1 MKLDT
6 TTKEIEQKDMTTTMI
21 STEQPN
27 VTPKQ
32 YEESDDNNPEEQ
44 EEEEDT
50 SRSITSFVVLDKTSS
65 NEELLAV
72 ISTLKQELEKE
83 KATVFALQKQK
94 EGESGFISL

>member
-44 EEEEDT
+44 EEEDT
-50 SRSITSFVVLDKTSS
+50 NRSITSFVVLDKTSS
-65 NEELLAV
+65 NEELLTV

>member
-1 MKLDT
+1 
-6 TTKEIEQKDMTTTMI
+6 MTTTMI

-32 YEESDDNNPEEQ
+32 YEESDDNNLEEQ
-44 EEEEDT
+44 DEEDT
-50 SRSITSFVVLDKTSS
+50 NRSITSFVVLDKTSS
-65 NEELLAV
+65 SEELLTV

-83 KATVFALQKQK
+83 KATVLALQKQK